1 MRRQSKG
8 DAQLAFFL
16 FFFFLQMTALR
27 YRLTEV
33 KAVRVEWGERGAGTA
48 TDRVKG
54 EPALA
59 LGHYN
64 IGRALRRRQAAKI
77 AKANMA
83 DVAWNLFL
91 L

>member
-1 MRRQSKG
+1 MEGGREGVRSAG
-8 DAQLAFFL
+8 GLGFLYLGGGFRGLA
-16 FFFFLQMTALR
+16 R
-27 YRLTEV
+27 
-33 KAVRVEWGERGAGTA
+33 
-48 TDRVKG
+48 
-54 EPALA
+54 ALA

-64 IGRALRRRQAAKI
+64 IGWVRPSLRPYASVRLSVCRSTAAKI

>member
-1 MRRQSKG
+1 MGREG
-8 DAQLAFFL
+8 G
-16 FFFFLQMTALR
+16 
-27 YRLTEV
+27 V
-33 KAVRVEWGERGAGTA
+33 RGALGFLYLDGGFRGLA
-48 TDRVKG
+48 R
-54 EPALA
+54 ALA

-64 IGRALRRRQAAKI
+64 IGWVRPSVRTSVRLSVCRSTAAKI